1 MAAASTFGSIRFPRP
16 LDEGRFLVATPAQH
30 RDADELERADTGAA
44 ILECRPDGDLDG
56 DAFDQEPDLRPC
68 RRAAIGAEGNLR
80 VCMENLRVVPALS
93 RTDAS
98 TARTSA
104 HEGIPKAA

>member
-1 MAAASTFGSIRFPRP
+1 METPWIRNRISAPAGERP
-16 LDEGRFLVATPAQH
+16 S
-30 RDADELERADTGAA
+30 
-44 ILECRPDGDLDG
+44 
-56 DAFDQEPDLRPC
+56 
-68 RRAAIGAEGNLR
+68 GAEGNER